1 MAQGKDESLR
11 KFVERFKTA
20 AAEHSDIPDDG
31 NQAFENGLW
40 FESKLKESLM
50 LDEPATLQDALH
62 RSQKYVCVEESKA
75 HHSKIHGMTKDRL
88 ACIISSRGSD
98 ESKWCKLHGRTD
110 HTTEE
115 CRRINSMILEYG
127 NTPQSQ
133 MMLNAATKIDE
144 LQTSAKVEI
153 RRAKIEDDDAEKNAP
168 ASLPHQDDLPPPP
181 KRQVR

>member
-75 HHSKIHGMTKDRL
+75 HHSKIHGMTKSCLVKRIKGNL
-88 ACIISSRGSD
+88 STNKSD
-98 ESKWCKLHGRTD
+98 EKDNDDKSTGA
-110 HTTEE
+110 
-115 CRRINSMILEYG
+115 S
-127 NTPQSQ
+127 
-133 MMLNAATKIDE
+133 IDE
-144 LQTSAKVEI
+144 PIILQ
-153 RRAKIEDDDAEKNAP
+153 KNVGI
-168 ASLPHQDDLPPPP
+168 S
-181 KRQVR
+181 